1 MSARKRKAH
10 DCRPI
15 RVWWERRRAEITK
28 QIRLASLLSDNDR
41 TAMNEARAAV
51 IAKFDAMLT
60 PTQIA
65 LYNRL
70 VDAKQLPPTP
80 IVAIPVR
87 TATMRTATSIRLGPS
102 AFRYYAIDRRTI
114 AWDEVSEFDPHANPN
129 GVYRRKDTR
138 VLKK

>member
-15 RVWWERRRAEITK
+15 RVWWGRRRAEITK
-28 QIRLASLLSDNDR
+28 QVRLASLLSDNDR

-80 IVAIPVR
+80 IVAIPVQ
-87 TATMRTATSIRLGPS
+87 TATRIRLGTS
-102 AFRYYAIDRRTI
+102 AFHYYAIDRRTI